1 MIQKPPLLPAFEGMT
16 APFYDY
22 DTQKVGYGA
31 DESGACIIRIE
42 PFPEKGVKE
51 ERDDGYL

>member
-1 MIQKPPLLPAFEGMT
+1 MT
-16 APFYDY
+16 APFSDY
-22 DTQKVGYGA
+22 DTQKMGYGA
-31 DESGACIIRIE
+31 DESGACIIRIG